1 MQMEVTP
8 LQHLRRDALR
18 EIAQSNVQQS
28 DALVKLFRLAS
39 SREIQRAQISWPDQV
54 SVVR

>member
-1 MQMEVTP
+1 MQLEVTP

-28 DALVKLFRLAS
+28 DALVKLFAS
-39 SREIQRAQISWPDQV
+39 PAHEKY
-54 SVVR
+54 SVHKSHGQTKFLS